1 MRTYRGVYHHASRAF
16 EKMAGAIA
24 VAASDAAQHRFAT
37 KVIAVVLA
45 GTLSL
50 PAEAYT
56 SQPKPT
62 YTSSMQAC
70 GLGKDAALG
79 LWHVLEEIGFHIAII
94 VVAERIKDTVDQIRR
109 LLAKP
114 GEPPSAEEVC
124 RLLRTVLDDLR
135 QENGLSPA
143 KKRYLLLLIE
153 HAAATCQRFV
163 SEDRSMTLVPKK

>member
-1 MRTYRGVYHHASRAF
+1 MVNAKVKSTA
-16 EKMAGAIA
+16 MLLAGA
-24 VAASDAAQHRFAT
+24 
-37 KVIAVVLA
+37 LA
-45 GTLSL
+45 M
-50 PAEAYT
+50 PAEAHTFHARPIYT
-56 SQPKPT
+56 NNVQT
-62 YTSSMQAC
+62 C

-79 LWHVLEEIGFHIAII
+79 LWYVLEEIGVHIAII

-114 GEPPSAEEVC
+114 EEPHSADEVC

-143 KKRYLLLLIE
+143 KKKYLLLLIE
-153 HAAATCQRFV
+153 HTAATCERFV